1 MIEIT
6 FTEQISVITFG
17 NIPYDNESGFISA
30 IFRAAADKKIN
41 IDMISKAAVST
52 DRTTVGFTFS
62 DNDMPQM
69 LEVLGK
75 VSFYRPPLVSCGNV
89 KIVVKCAEMAE
100 CSGFAMKIFD
110 ALADIGVTAI
120 LITTAADEVSVVVR
134 ESDYIDFEKQL
145 WMVFN
150 TESHNQ

>member
-89 KIVVKCAEMAE
+89 KVVVKSAEMAVNT
-100 CSGFAMKIFD
+100 GFAMKIFD
-110 ALADIGVTAI
+110 CLNHIGVTPI
-120 LITTAADEVSVVVR
+120 LVTTSVDEVSVIVR
-134 ESDYIDFEKQL
+134 ESDYADFDAELRNCFSQI
-145 WMVFN
+145 N
-150 TESHNQ
+150 